1 MAGVYGDQLLAFS
14 EQFRS
19 VSYFSMKQEV
29 GAGYKDRTELGKVRG
44 VFQYMK
50 KGDLARENE
59 VLSDEQVP
67 TFWTR
72 KKLES
77 GNFIEMK
84 GDDCLYRITNNQ
96 PWKFEGNFYIY
107 ILESVTGNTDKQE
120 PFTEEEVDL
129 GGGFN

>member
-1 MAGVYGDQLLAFS
+1 MAVYGDMLAFFT

-29 GAGYKDRTELGKVRG
+29 GAGYKDRTDLGKVRG

-50 KGDLARENE
+50 KGDFARENE

>member
-1 MAGVYGDQLLAFS
+1 MAVYGDMLAFFTD
-14 EQFRS
+14 QFRS

-29 GAGYKDRTELGKVRG
+29 GAGYKDRTDLEKVRG

-77 GNFIEMK
+77 GNFIEIK

>member
-29 GAGYKDRTELGKVRG
+29 GAGYKDRTDLGEVRG

>member
-1 MAGVYGDQLLAFS
+1 MAVYGDQLLAFS

-29 GAGYKDRTELGKVRG
+29 GAGYKDRTDLGKVRG

-50 KGDLARENE
+50 KGDFARENE

>member
-1 MAGVYGDQLLAFS
+1 MGGIYGDMLLAFA

-29 GAGYKDRTELGKVRG
+29 GAGYKDRTDLGKVRG

-50 KGDLARENE
+50 KGDLSRENE

>member
-1 MAGVYGDQLLAFS
+1 
-14 EQFRS
+14 
-19 VSYFSMKQEV
+19 MKQEV
-29 GAGYKDRTELGKVRG
+29 GAGYKDRTDLGKVRG

>member
-1 MAGVYGDQLLAFS
+1 MAVYGDMLTFFS
-14 EQFRS
+14 DQFRS

-29 GAGYKDRTELGKVRG
+29 GAGYANRTDLGKVRG
-44 VFQYMK
+44 VFHYMK
-50 KGDLARENE
+50 RGELARENE

-72 KKLES
+72 KKLEG
-77 GNFIEMK
+77 GNFIEIK
-84 GDDCLYRITNNQ
+84 GDDSLYRITNNQ

-129 GGGFN
+129 GGGYN

>member
-29 GAGYKDRTELGKVRG
+29 GAGYKDRTDLGKVRG

-50 KGDLARENE
+50 KGDLVRENDI
-59 VLSDEQVP
+59 LSDEQVP

-96 PWKFEGNFYIY
+96 SWKFEGNFYIY

-129 GGGFN
+129 SGGFN

>member
-1 MAGVYGDQLLAFS
+1 
-14 EQFRS
+14 
-19 VSYFSMKQEV
+19 
-29 GAGYKDRTELGKVRG
+29 
-44 VFQYMK
+44 MK

-107 ILESVTGNTDKQE
+107 ILESVTGNTNKQE
-120 PFTEEEVDL
+120 PFTEEEVNL

>member
-1 MAGVYGDQLLAFS
+1 MAVYGDMLAFFT

-29 GAGYKDRTELGKVRG
+29 GAGYKDRTDLGKVIG

-96 PWKFEGNFYIY
+96 PWKFEGNFYVY

-129 GGGFN
+129 GVGFN

>member
-29 GAGYKDRTELGKVRG
+29 GAGYKDRTELGEVRG

-59 VLSDEQVP
+59 VLSDEQAP